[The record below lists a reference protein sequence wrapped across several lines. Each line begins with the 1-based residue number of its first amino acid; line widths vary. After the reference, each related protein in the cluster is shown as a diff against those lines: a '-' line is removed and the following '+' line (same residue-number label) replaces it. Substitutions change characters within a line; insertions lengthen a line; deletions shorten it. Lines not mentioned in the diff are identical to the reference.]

1 MVICRVISSP
11 GLWSLVIKCS
21 GCLLVTAVAW
31 HSLRPGPGES
41 QAQAQALEIR
51 RKWNVAWPPVLR
63 AWDPAI
69 SPGDHTFTF
78 LYPPLTQS
86 EEPGNVL
93 CLQASHWHTHSY
105 VTSTACEQSVKTFLR
120 SKVVTQHYLHI
131 SVVKRHNME
140 MCCGCVVLR
149 GFWGAFYSRFAHSE
163 WEKTTSCIHK
173 FCRYDWNLNKY
184 ILIREIN
191 LIKQVM

>member
-1 MVICRVISSP
+1 MVSCHKM
-11 GLWSLVIKCS
+11 LWLFAGDGS
-21 GCLLVTAVAW
+21 GW

-41 QAQAQALEIR
+41 RAQSSGSGGRSGESETLLGCLCWA
-51 RKWNVAWPPVLR
+51 VSLR
-63 AWDPAI
+63 PGHFPWWSYFYFFI
-69 SPGDHTFTF
+69 STTDT
-78 LYPPLTQS
+78 
-86 EEPGNVL
+86 EPGNVL

-105 VTSTACEQSVKTFLR
+105 VTCEQSFSSQNISPIKSHNCVL
-120 SKVVTQHYLHI
+120 LHI

-140 MCCGCVVLR
+140 ICCGCVVLR